1 MAVVRHIRQS
11 AVKWQSHQF
20 ETGMNSPNPP
30 AANSTLPK
38 LLAVL
43 AQLAADSQATL
54 KEAIDGNEEKTRA
67 GVDRVRQG
75 RAALYAIDQE
85 SKDSIDSQPQEI
97 KSTIQGHLDSINQ
110 VGQFISQ
117 WCLRY
122 RGIQT
127 YDQMLQTEEGC
138 NILLDELVPLIWDW
152 RLDILIFPGWA
163 DAKLIKAAAKRG
175 QERICIFLFGEE
187 KNKEYPENVFFIEKK
202 DDAFAYFS
210 KGDIHRGARVQYIT
224 IKKLGQFDEEAQEK
238 INREYIEEFHMAFIH
253 RIANINTVK
262 LQGLRLLQ
270 QGLGNL
276 THIADAVPFSKIGTR
291 FEGMPM
297 VIVSPGPS
305 LDKNIHLLRELKGRA
320 LIVAPA
326 QSALALTNADII
338 PDIIVVA
345 DPNAMQ
351 YLLKDVPMDR
361 VSAVILAV
369 TCHPKLYEDY
379 AGKIIVFNANLGL
392 DHWISDIF
400 KDTISLPAGG
410 SVSTDALCMG
420 VYLRCSPIILMGQDL
435 SFTEKQY
442 SSGTVDGQVE
452 IIHDEQKNTLTYR
465 NLTSGL
471 EEILTASGFN
481 SKTLSEPI
489 LTLPGFYGGK
499 VKTKS
504 DYAIFHSE
512 FQKIAAAV
520 LDDEID
526 IKLWNC
532 TEGGAY
538 IEGFDHIP
546 LSEAIN
552 RLSSAKETNDVH
564 LIIQSILECEDS
576 TARRM
581 RLKNG
586 LLKIRKDLQKSQMT
600 AQSCLSVA
608 QRKSTKA
615 SLDKLSA
622 LENNLKQTIKRA
634 TFISLASQEK
644 ILNALQMGLEAKTIQ
659 ETLLASII
667 LYRIVLEAAE
677 EIIPIVS
684 KTIVALDTKK

>member
-1 MAVVRHIRQS
+1 
-11 AVKWQSHQF
+11 
-20 ETGMNSPNPP
+20 MNSTPTHP
-30 AANSTLPK
+30 AADNLPK
-38 LLAVL
+38 LLGTL
-43 AQLAADSQATL
+43 AQLADDSQVTL
-54 KEAIDGNEEKTRA
+54 QHAIHGNETETRL

-75 RAALYAIDQE
+75 RAALYAIDKA
-85 SKDSIDSQPQEI
+85 SKDAIDSQSEEV
-97 KSTIQGHLDSINQ
+97 KSVIQKHLDSINQ
-110 VGQFISQ
+110 TAQFIDQ
-117 WCLRY
+117 WCCRY
-122 RGIQT
+122 RGILT
-127 YDQMLQTEEGC
+127 YEQMLQTEEGC

-163 DAKLIKAAAKRG
+163 DAKLIQAVAKRG
-175 QERICIFLFGEE
+175 QSRICIFLFDEE
-187 KNKEYPENVFFIEKK
+187 RNKEYPENVFFIEKK
-202 DDAFAYFS
+202 DDAYAYFS
-210 KGDIHRGARVQYIT
+210 KGDIYRGARVQYIS
-224 IKKLGQFDEEAQEK
+224 IKKLGPFDEETQSVRD
-238 INREYIEEFHMAFIH
+238 REYVEEFHMAFIH
-253 RIANINTVK
+253 RIANVNTVK

-276 THIADAVPFSKIGTR
+276 THIADAIPFSKIGKK

-305 LDKNIHLLRELKGRA
+305 LDKNIHQLHALKGRA
-320 LIVAPA
+320 LIIAPA
-326 QSALALTNADII
+326 QSALALSKAGII

-351 YLLKDVPMDR
+351 YLLEDVPMDR

-369 TCHPKLYEDY
+369 TCHPKLYQDY

-420 VYLRCSPIILMGQDL
+420 VYLRCSPIILMGQDF
-435 SFTEKQY
+435 SFSEKQY
-442 SSGTVDGQVE
+442 SSGAVDGQVE

-471 EEILTASGFN
+471 EDILSASGFN
-481 SKTLSEPI
+481 SKTLSEPL
-489 LTLPGFYGGK
+489 LTLPGYYGGK

-512 FQKIAAAV
+512 FQKIATAV
-520 LDDEID
+520 VEDKIE

-538 IEGFDHIP
+538 IEGFDHIS
-546 LSEAIN
+546 LLEAIN
-552 RLSSAKETNDVH
+552 RLNNEKNKYDTDQ
-564 LIIQSILECEDS
+564 IIKSILKTNES
-576 TARRM
+576 TARRL

-586 LLKIRKDLQKSQMT
+586 LIQIRKNLQKSLST
-600 AQSCLSVA
+600 ARACLLLA
-608 QRKSTKA
+608 QKQPNKA
-615 SLDKLSA
+615 TLDKLSG
-622 LENNLKQTIKRA
+622 LENELKKSIKRA
-634 TFISLASQEK
+634 TFISIASQEK
-644 ILNALQMGLEAKTIQ
+644 ILNALQLGMDAKTIP
-659 ETLLASII
+659 ESLLASTI
-667 LYRIVLEAAE
+667 LYRIVLESAG

-684 KTIVALDTKK
+684 NTISALEAS

>member
-1 MAVVRHIRQS
+1 
-11 AVKWQSHQF
+11 
-20 ETGMNSPNPP
+20 MNNPTI
-30 AANSTLPK
+30 STSTNDLPK
-38 LLAVL
+38 LLNIL
-43 AQLAADSQATL
+43 SQLAEDSQETL
-54 KEAIDGNEEKTRA
+54 KHAIEGNEIETRR
-67 GVDRVRQG
+67 GVDLIRQG
-75 RAALYAIDQE
+75 RAALYAVDKE
-85 SKDSIDSQPQEI
+85 SKDAIDGQPPDV
-97 KSTIQGHLDSINQ
+97 KATIQRHLDSINK
-110 VGQFISQ
+110 VGQFVEQ
-117 WCLRY
+117 WCCRY
-122 RGIQT
+122 RGLLT
-127 YDQMLQTEEGC
+127 YEQMLQTEEGC

-163 DAKLIKAAAKRG
+163 DAKLIKAVAKRG
-175 QERICIFLFGEE
+175 QARICIFLFDEE

-202 DDAFAYFS
+202 DDAYAYFS

-224 IKKLGQFDEEAQEK
+224 IKKLGQFDEEAQGK
-238 INREYIEEFHMAFIH
+238 LDREYVEEFHMAFIH

-276 THIADAVPFSKIGTR
+276 THIADAVPFSKIGKK

-305 LDKNIHLLRELKGRA
+305 LDKNIHQLHALKGRA

-326 QSALALTNADII
+326 QSALALTTAGII

-351 YLLKDVPMDR
+351 YLLKDVPMEK
-361 VSAVILAV
+361 VSAIILAV

-420 VYLRCSPIILMGQDL
+420 VYLRCSPIVLMGQDL
-435 SFTEKQY
+435 SFSEKQY
-442 SSGTVDGQVE
+442 SSGAVDGQVE
-452 IIHDEQKNTLTYR
+452 IIRDEQKNTLTYR

-471 EEILTASGFN
+471 EEILSASGFD

-499 VKTKS
+499 VNTKS

-512 FQKIAAAV
+512 FEKIAAAV
-520 LDDEID
+520 IDDKVEV
-526 IKLWNC
+526 KLWNC

-538 IEGFDHIP
+538 IEGFDHIS
-546 LSEAIN
+546 LSEAII
-552 RLSSAKETNDVH
+552 RLNSINENNNIED
-564 LIIQSILECEDS
+564 IIKSILRAKDS
-576 TARRM
+576 AARRAQ
-581 RLKNG
+581 LKNG
-586 LLKIRKDLQKSQMT
+586 LIKIRKDLQKSQVT
-600 AQSCLSVA
+600 AQACLRLA
-608 QRKSTKA
+608 QLKPNKTN
-615 SLDKLSA
+615 LDKLSV
-622 LENNLKQTIKRA
+622 LENDLKKSIKRA

-644 ILNALQMGLEAKTIQ
+644 ILNALQLGLEAKTIP
-659 ETLLASII
+659 ESLLASII
-667 LYRIVLEAAE
+667 LYRIVLESATD
-677 EIIPIVS
+677 IIPIVS
-684 KTIVALDTKK
+684 STILALESST